1 MLARVYCLTLRLL
14 VLFKTILRSPGS
26 LKMKFLHIIMVAI
39 FMQIVFIILHFAMQ
53 IGILLKMYKI
63 SDFIFD
69 SARVF
74 IAVDMMQWQDDEE
87 CRNSLSDWGH
97 SSIKNESKISLTL
110 SKLSLSIWS
119 FLHFN
124 EWEKISRFYLQF
136 RNINRNPIP
145 ITTNLEDH
153 ITGYFLDINL
163 KTGA

>member
-1 MLARVYCLTLRLL
+1 
-14 VLFKTILRSPGS
+14 
-26 LKMKFLHIIMVAI
+26 
-39 FMQIVFIILHFAMQ
+39 MQ

-74 IAVDMMQWQDDEE
+74 IGVDVMQWQDDEE

-136 RNINRNPIP
+136 
-145 ITTNLEDH
+145 
-153 ITGYFLDINL
+153 
-163 KTGA
+163 

>member
-1 MLARVYCLTLRLL
+1 
-14 VLFKTILRSPGS
+14 
-26 LKMKFLHIIMVAI
+26 MKFLHIIMVAI
-39 FMQIVFIILHFAMQ
+39 FVQIVFIILHIAMQ

-74 IAVDMMQWQDDEE
+74 IAVDVMQWQDDEE

-124 EWEKISRFYLQF
+124 EWEKIFADQKYKQKPYSNNNEFGGPY
-136 RNINRNPIP
+136 
-145 ITTNLEDH
+145 H
-153 ITGYFLDINL
+153 ITDISW
-163 KTGA
+163 T

>member
-1 MLARVYCLTLRLL
+1 
-14 VLFKTILRSPGS
+14 
-26 LKMKFLHIIMVAI
+26 
-39 FMQIVFIILHFAMQ
+39 MQ

-74 IAVDMMQWQDDEE
+74 IGVDMMQWQDDEE

-124 EWEKISRFYLQF
+124 EWEKNLQILF
-136 RNINRNPIP
+136 AVLKYKQKPYSNNNEFGGPY
-145 ITTNLEDH
+145 H
-153 ITGYFLDINL
+153 ITDISW
-163 KTGA
+163 T